1 MDLRGR
7 LDRSGDLQTSLRSSV
22 GGRSS
27 ISELDTR
34 DLQDFLADDYVETY
48 EGPRTPARPPPAVVA
63 LAPRGGVATSA
74 RARLRADDGRRLV
87 NGYELLGELGRGAF
101 GTVELCE
108 RRGDLYAVKI
118 LRKSLLRKARTGR
131 GRGANA
137 LVDARREIAIMK
149 KLDHANLVGLV
160 EAVDDEKAG
169 KLYLVLEYV
178 DCGPVLE
185 RRKSGDPPYVAIDA
199 VAARAACRDVLR
211 GLEYLHASGAVW
223 ISNSELDYP
232 NQTSELSRKSK
243 SIRLIFGRIDGSRQ
257 VLEAQRKGL
266 VQTVRLRA
274 H

>member
-48 EGPRTPARPPPAVVA
+48 EARGR
-63 LAPRGGVATSA
+63 PRGRRGARRRRRRGRGRAKRAAARSSRSA
-74 RARLRADDGRRLV
+74 RAASRQPRLRADDGRRLV

-137 LVDARREIAIMK
+137 LADARREIAIMK

-169 KLYLVLEYV
+169 KLYLVLDYV

-211 GLEYLHASGAVW
+211 GLEYLHASGACVD
-223 ISNSELDYP
+223 SNRRFGGP
-232 NQTSELSRKSK
+232 RQTSELSSSVKST
-243 SIRLIFGRIDGSRQ
+243 SIRLIFGRIDCSR
-257 VLEAQRKGL
+257 
-266 VQTVRLRA
+266 
-274 H
+274 